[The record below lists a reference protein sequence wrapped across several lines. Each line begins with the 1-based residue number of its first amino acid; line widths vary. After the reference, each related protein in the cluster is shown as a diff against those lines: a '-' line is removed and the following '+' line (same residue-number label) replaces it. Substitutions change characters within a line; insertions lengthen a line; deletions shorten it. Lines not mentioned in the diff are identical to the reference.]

1 MSMASFVLALLF
13 QGAAADYGTIGFDL
27 DANGCVTSYDPNVD
41 YFPPARRALMG
52 ASSGVVHED
61 SVLANDFSI
70 SYHKTY
76 KVLRNL
82 GDATR
87 TPPRPS
93 EAWVLHQC
101 GTPEVYEDLPADLV
115 GDTNIT
121 VNTNITTFS
130 VPVSKWSTGKTV
142 PISFLEEIGMG
153 SHAAIVDTTY
163 MSSSCGQ
170 KLVSCGVIT
179 AKNASDT
186 WATQVIAAGSEVHF
200 TDNFGTGKTGLDI
213 DVTFDA
219 SSDPG
224 MLNRAEWLKFG
235 AAFFNKEAEANHVF
249 DGIRSRF
256 TEIVDHV
263 LAARL
268 AGASSPRSAFI
279 SNYAEAFD
287 IDNTAYKNEVIF
299 KAGGKTVDHTTA
311 AALCPLNEIGNKYSC
326 PNAAALKEVLK
337 TLDAVFDEAYPALG
351 DFVAYTFDTFKT
363 RYQLSAA
370 DVSSGDYPFL
380 TSSRVYRTDK
390 RLAPAT
396 PYGDYGT
403 DFFESAIPHADSFLN
418 DVAKVLVPNNYPTY
432 TTRFIRD
439 IAAGEAAVVVG
450 ASACDDPF
458 AVCPGETA
466 PPPPPAVYN
475 FCERSMCLIPA
486 PVPPSP
492 PPSWEE
498 YATAAG
504 WGLQCTGDPT
514 RAQRRTSEALA
525 QRRLAQQ
532 FPNSALLS
540 P

>member
-1 MSMASFVLALLF
+1 
-13 QGAAADYGTIGFDL
+13 
-27 DANGCVTSYDPNVD
+27 
-41 YFPPARRALMG
+41 MG

-130 VPVSKWSTGKTV
+130 VPVSKWSTGTTV

-179 AKNASDT
+179 AKTASDP

-279 SNYAEAFD
+279 SNSPWSID

-311 AALCPLNEIGNKYSC
+311 AALCPLNGIGNKYSC

-337 TLDAVFDEAYPALG
+337 TLDAVFDDAYPADG
-351 DFVAYTFDTFKT
+351 D
-363 RYQLSAA
+363 
-370 DVSSGDYPFL
+370 
-380 TSSRVYRTDK
+380 
-390 RLAPAT
+390 
-396 PYGDYGT
+396 
-403 DFFESAIPHADSFLN
+403 
-418 DVAKVLVPNNYPTY
+418 
-432 TTRFIRD
+432 
-439 IAAGEAAVVVG
+439 
-450 ASACDDPF
+450 
-458 AVCPGETA
+458 
-466 PPPPPAVYN
+466 
-475 FCERSMCLIPA
+475 
-486 PVPPSP
+486 
-492 PPSWEE
+492 
-498 YATAAG
+498 
-504 WGLQCTGDPT
+504 
-514 RAQRRTSEALA
+514 
-525 QRRLAQQ
+525 
-532 FPNSALLS
+532 
-540 P
+540 